1 MNNLIP
7 LHGKS
12 PCEIVLSHPSSF
24 TEAEADVKSL
34 KKGQLLLVN
43 LADIPLTSA
52 QRISDYLAGS
62 AHSLSGQ
69 FTEVGNGVYL
79 FAPPSIPIQ
88 HPSQN

>member
-12 PCEIVLSHPSSF
+12 PCEIRLTHLSTF
-24 TEAEADVKSL
+24 TEAEVAAQSL

-43 LADIPLTSA
+43 LANLPCASA
-52 QRISDYLAGS
+52 QRSSDYLAGS

-69 FTEVGNGVYL
+69 YTEGW
-79 FAPPSIPIQ
+79 
-88 HPSQN
+88 HC